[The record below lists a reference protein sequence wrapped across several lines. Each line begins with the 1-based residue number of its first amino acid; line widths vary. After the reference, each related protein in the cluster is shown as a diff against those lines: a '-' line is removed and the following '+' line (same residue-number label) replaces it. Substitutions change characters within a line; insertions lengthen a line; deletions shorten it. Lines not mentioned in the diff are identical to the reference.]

1 MAFTDG
7 AAPRGLDDLK
17 IVALDGNDD
26 PPIVD
31 TNLIDVPGIRALNF
45 NVESNSDEL
54 EGDNSTIAIARDAKK
69 VTGSVELGL
78 MNLQA
83 LAKFQGGSVVTSGTT
98 PDRIVYLEED
108 AQQVTQYLQIMGQ
121 SPDRRTSGAAYRVTI
136 YKALVTSGPDESLT
150 VNEWSTPTLDFEG
163 TENPDGKLLRRTH
176 FETGADNPITL
187 VP

>member
-1 MAFTDG
+1 MAFLDG

-17 IVALDGNDD
+17 IVALDSSDE

-45 NVESNSDEL
+45 NVESDSDEL
-54 EGDNSTIAIARDAKK
+54 EGDNTTIAIARDAKR

-83 LAKFQGGSVVTSGTT
+83 LAGFTGGTVVSSGTT
-98 PDRIVYLEED
+98 PNRIAYLEEE
-108 AQQVTQYLQIMGQ
+108 AQQATQYIQIMGQ

-163 TENPDGKLLRRTH
+163 TENPDGMLLRRTH
-176 FETGADNPITL
+176 YETPVAITL

>member
-1 MAFTDG
+1 MAYLDG

-17 IVALDGNDD
+17 IVALDANDA
-26 PPIVD
+26 PPIID
-31 TNLIDVPGIRALNF
+31 DDLIDVPGIRALNF
-45 NVESNSDEL
+45 NVESDSDEL
-54 EGDNSTIAIARDAKK
+54 EGDNTTIAIARDAKR

-83 LAKFQGGSVVTSGTT
+83 LAGFQGGTVVSAGVT
-98 PDRIVYLEED
+98 PDRIAYLEEV

-121 SPDRRTSGAAYRVTI
+121 SPDRRTSLSAYRVTI

-163 TENPDGKLLRRTH
+163 TENPTGNLLRRTH
-176 FETGADNPITL
+176 FETGGDNPITL